1 MENVRALKNERA
13 LKKGNL
19 TRTRRRACVLVDTVG
34 SKRVLQSMMKELDDA
49 LDAVLEVNMK
59 YSLLLEDDEK
69 KKCHEYEKEVSD
81 ERKAALE
88 KVEAHLKARA
98 GEPPSDTSGSSRAS
112 RYSAQHTTRMA
123 EVENEVK
130 KLELEQLQ
138 QRLQNEEEEQRLHR
152 ERLLQEK
159 SDAVKAAS
167 LKVEVTRAAESELA
181 WDRKGDFTCEGQQE
195 DVGEVKKSKKRM
207 PPAAVAG
214 PDASS
219 HLFRKSLPRLKLPTF
234 SGVAEEWPRWYSLF

>member
-1 MENVRALKNERA
+1 MENVRALRNERA

-34 SKRVLQSMMKELDDA
+34 SKRALQSMMKELDDA

-59 YSLLLEDDEK
+59 YSLLLEDNDEK

-81 ERKAALE
+81 EHKAALE

-123 EVENEVK
+123 EVENEAK

-138 QRLQNEEEEQRLHR
+138 QRLQKEEEEQKLHR

-159 SDAVKAAS
+159 ADAVKAAS
-167 LKVEVTRAAESELA
+167 LKAELTRAAESELA
-181 WDRKGDFTCEGQQE
+181 WDRKGDFTLR
-195 DVGEVKKSKKRM
+195 DSKKMWGRSRTVRRGCHLLLLKDLM
-207 PPAAVAG
+207 PPISCFVRAFPV
-214 PDASS
+214 
-219 HLFRKSLPRLKLPTF
+219 
-234 SGVAEEWPRWYSLF
+234 